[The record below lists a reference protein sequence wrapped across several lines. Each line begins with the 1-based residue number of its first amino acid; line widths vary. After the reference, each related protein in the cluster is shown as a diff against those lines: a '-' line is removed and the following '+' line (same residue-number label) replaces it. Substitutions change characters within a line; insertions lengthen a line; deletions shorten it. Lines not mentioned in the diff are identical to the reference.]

1 MQYILL
7 LLVML
12 TTTSCEAQAEN
23 LNNISELMWK
33 NRVILLLSSDDDK
46 RNQQLFAK
54 YEEAVID
61 RDLVWFIVQDTQVI
75 SNYQG
80 GISKQ
85 FVERTKDTFPLNKYR
100 VLLIGKDGG
109 IKSRAQQLDITELIS
124 TIDSMPMRQ
133 QEMLQQND

>member
-54 YEEAVID
+54 YKEAVID

-80 GISKQ
+80 GISMQ

-109 IKSRAQQLDITELIS
+109 IKLRAQQLDITELIS

>member
-1 MQYILL
+1 
-7 LLVML
+7 ML

-61 RDLVWFIVQDTQVI
+61 RNLVWFIVQDTQVI

-85 FVERTKDTFPLNKYR
+85 FVERIKDTFPLNKYR